1 MVTELIKAWSVLL
14 LLTGSVLAAEY
25 QTYRGTCD
33 ASAGFYAGQDRFVV
47 ADDENN
53 IIRVYKLEQYDQ
65 PEALLTNI
73 ADLLTANGNTKEA
86 DLEASAV
93 IGQRVYWIGSHGR
106 NKNGKLRRDRQVF
119 FSTDLTIQADNIK
132 LTPTAKPYRMLLEDL
147 IASETGKKYGLADI
161 IRLDKESDK
170 TLAPKAQGI
179 NIEGMAPGPDNSL
192 FIGLRNPLIESKA
205 LVVQL
210 LNPDQVAT
218 GKQSC
223 RFGRSDLLDL
233 AGRGIR
239 AMEYHPENKQYYI
252 IAGEKSAENR
262 FSLYSWSGESS
273 IKPRELLKLDSSEK
287 FNPEALFF
295 KDGYIYLLSDDGAVK
310 VPVNS
315 AADCLPGEYKNGT
328 CENKSLIDD
337 NKKTFRMQKIEIP
350 D

>member
-1 MVTELIKAWSVLL
+1 MVTEMIKAWSVLL
-14 LLTGSVLAAEY
+14 LLTGSVLAAEFE
-25 QTYRGTCD
+25 TYRGTCD

-53 IIRVYKLEQYDQ
+53 IVRVYKLGQYDQ

-73 ADLLTANGNTKEA
+73 ADLLNSNGSTKEA

-93 IGQRVYWIGSHGR
+93 IGQQVYWIGSHGR
-106 NKNGKLRRDRQVF
+106 NKNGKLRPDRQVF
-119 FSTDLTIQADNIK
+119 FATDLEIETDEIILSFSAE
-132 LTPTAKPYRMLLEDL
+132 PYRRLLEDL
-147 IASETGKKYGLADI
+147 ISSETGRQYDLADI
-161 IRLDKESDK
+161 AQLDKNSNK
-170 TLAPKAQGI
+170 KLAPKADGI
-179 NIEGMAPGPDNSL
+179 NIEGMTAGPDNSL
-192 FIGLRNPLIESKA
+192 FIGLRNPLFAGKA

-210 LNPDQVAT
+210 LNPDQVAA
-218 GKQSC
+218 GKQPC
-223 RFGRSDLLDL
+223 RFGQSALLDL
-233 AGRGIR
+233 NGRGIR
-239 AMEYHPENKQYYI
+239 AMEYYPDNKQYYI

-262 FSLYSWSGESS
+262 FSLYSWSGNSD

-295 KDGYIYLLSDDGAVK
+295 KDGYIYLLSDDGAIN

-328 CENKSLIDD
+328 CQNKSLIDD